1 MYLIILY
8 CLVIVL
14 QMYNVMKQISTKI
27 IIKKAFNQH
36 DFFHQSILTWAI
48 FYFMRNIFLFS
59 STTMFWWFRVPS
71 ASAT

>member
-36 DFFHQSILTWAI
+36 DFFHQSILTWA
-48 FYFMRNIFLFS
+48 FYFLFYEEHLPLQQHNN
-59 STTMFWWFRVPS
+59 VLVV
-71 ASAT
+71 